1 MKKLQSLY
9 ALAQKTVLGL
19 GLTALIFSVSCT
31 TGVEPL
37 SGIDEATVAADIVAQ
52 ADFDEVDDLTSTA
65 MVVAEGGVGGRIAG
79 MDDERMRCA
88 VVTHDLENN
97 EIIIDFGDGCTGPH
111 GVVRSGKIIINYQGR
126 RFVPGSYWMVSFDSF
141 YINRRHIEGIRTV
154 TNISESLEANP
165 TFHVVLEGG
174 KVTWPDGTF
183 ATREVDRVRVWVR
196 AANPLLDE
204 YHILAE
210 STTSGSTRKSIRYNS
225 VVLEDLIIKKACMG
239 PKGGRL
245 PVAGVKEVTFGDKTY
260 TIDFGDGECDTL
272 VTVTV
277 DGESRTI
284 DLSDR

>member
-1 MKKLQSLY
+1 MEKLHSLY
-9 ALAQKTVLGL
+9 ALAQKTVFGL
-19 GLTALIFSVSCT
+19 GLTALVLSVSCT
-31 TGVEPL
+31 TAVEPT
-37 SGIDEATVAADIVAQ
+37 SAIDEAAVAADIIAQ
-52 ADFDEVDDLTSTA
+52 ADFDEVDDLSSNA
-65 MVVAEGGVGGRIAG
+65 MIVADGGVGGRIAG

-111 GVVRSGKIIINYQGR
+111 GVTRAGKIIINYQGR
-126 RFVPGSYWMVSFDSF
+126 RFVPGSYWRVSFDSF
-141 YINRRHIEGIRTV
+141 YVNRRHIEGIRTV

-165 TFHVVLEGG
+165 TFHVVLAGG
-174 KVTWPDGTF
+174 KVTWPDGSF
-183 ATREVDRVRVWVR
+183 ATREVDLVREWVR

-210 STTSGSTRKSIRYNS
+210 STTSGSTKESVRFNS
-225 VVLEDLIIKKACMG
+225 VVLEDLIIKRACMG
-239 PKGGRL
+239 PKRGRL
-245 PVAGVKEVTFGDKTY
+245 PVAGIKEVTIGNKTY